1 MLVCWSAQSSWSL
14 IYLLPWGSLPEQR
27 EWTWGCSGKLICNWN
42 EFDERRVSD
51 TDARLQ
57 REACLLVRVNDLN
70 SRGVWVR
77 GHEHECANVY
87 CKESPEIQVLLMWEL
102 NKLNVT
108 EAQCVCVY
116 LATWPFIKVFF
127 VNIAA
132 KNARL
137 CCSFFFLNYFCAF
150 FFVEN

>member
-108 EAQCVCVY
+108 EAQCVCVCIWQRD
-116 LATWPFIKVFF
+116 LLSKFF
-127 VNIAA
+127 LWTLRPKTLDYAA
-132 KNARL
+132 A
-137 CCSFFFLNYFCAF
+137 FFFLIIFVPF
-150 FFVEN
+150 FLC